1 MTSLII
7 YIGCVYV
14 VLLIRLSAFALSDS
28 CRCTKWI
35 RHLSGI
41 SCKKHFLST
50 IRKLNFPI
58 SFHFVCSVVVGFST
72 HVSSVSNGNRFFF
85 LFSFSLNLFEIL
97 VLVCGCVLFSFL
109 ICPVLA
115 LSVPWNKYTM
125 VSTQVRQCHLCPNH
139 S

>member
-1 MTSLII
+1 MMTSLII

-97 VLVCGCVLFSFL
+97 VCGCAGVFVCAFS
-109 ICPVLA
+109 
-115 LSVPWNKYTM
+115 LS
-125 VSTQVRQCHLCPNH
+125 HLPCFSSQFHEINILWYQLK
-139 S
+139 